1 MKQPCG
7 RCSKPIASGY
17 TRTLFGSLICK
28 KCLTPDE
35 LDEVKRGE
43 ERMKNKKVKK

>member
-7 RCSKPIASGY
+7 RCDKPIANGY
-17 TRTLFGSLICK
+17 TRTLFGPLICK